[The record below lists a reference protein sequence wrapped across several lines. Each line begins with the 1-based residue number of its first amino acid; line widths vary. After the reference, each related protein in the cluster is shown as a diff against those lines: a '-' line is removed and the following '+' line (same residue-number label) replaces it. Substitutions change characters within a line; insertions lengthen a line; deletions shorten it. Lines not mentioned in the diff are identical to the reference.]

1 MSKKIRTKTKGVQ
14 RSDIPYKDRLM
25 VNQFANI
32 AQHRDHSAL
41 VANKVGMVA
50 LNDTEGLGYLRLSRF
65 AKRYHFLNEEYYKDP
80 EYQEAKLDDRLRQ
93 LGFLVED
100 GRVYCAED
108 DNDEI
113 VPTSTLALSPDI
125 LYVREQVA
133 PADLFGQLAEEA
145 VEVAHAAMK
154 MQRILTGTNPTL
166 VTEKEAMGKVM
177 EEICD
182 LYNALEVL
190 KLDVNLRYEQI
201 RKKKLARWVDRL
213 KKGGKADAR

>member
-1 MSKKIRTKTKGVQ
+1 MSKNKKKSNSIQ

-25 VNQFANI
+25 VHQFANI

-41 VANKVGMVA
+41 VANKIGMVS

-65 AKRYHFLNEEYYKDP
+65 AKRYHVLNEEFYKDP
-80 EYQEAKLDDRLRQ
+80 EYQEAKLDGRLRQ

-100 GRVYCAED
+100 GRVCCAED
-108 DNDEI
+108 DEDNI
-113 VPTSTLALSPDI
+113 VPTNTLELSPDI
-125 LYVREQVA
+125 LFVREKLT
-133 PADLFGQLAEEA
+133 PAALFGQLAEEA

-154 MQRILTGTNPTL
+154 MQRILDGANPTP
-166 VTEKEAMGKVM
+166 VTEKEAMAKVM

-190 KLDVNLRYEQI
+190 KLDVNLKYEQI
-201 RKKKLARWVDRL
+201 RKKKLARWVERIR
-213 KKGGKADAR
+213 KGGKGDAR